1 MLEPDRLLS
10 PKTSSEDRY
19 DRALRPKSLNDYI
32 GQKTVKDQMG
42 IFIEAAKRRNEPLD
56 HTLIFGPPGL
66 GKTTLAHIIS
76 NEMEVNLKTTSGP
89 VLEKAGDLAALLT
102 NLGEGDVLFIDE
114 IHRLSPVVEEILYPA
129 LEDYQLDIMI
139 GEGPAARSIKIDLP
153 AFTLVGATTRAGLLL
168 SLIHI

>member
-10 PKTSSEDRY
+10 PKTSPEDRY

-102 NLGEGDVLFIDE
+102 I
-114 IHRLSPVVEEILYPA
+114 
-129 LEDYQLDIMI
+129 
-139 GEGPAARSIKIDLP
+139 
-153 AFTLVGATTRAGLLL
+153 
-168 SLIHI
+168 